1 MKKSTLKKYAYLI
14 AKVGANVQKG
24 QYVELTV
31 DVNQEELANYVTEAC
46 YKLGARMV
54 KVRWTSDKVEKTTY
68 KKAKL
73 SALCEF
79 PEYER
84 ARQEYLNE
92 KLPCMIY
99 IESSDPDALNG
110 VDQAK
115 YTEVRRSNM
124 KIIKPYRNLRENKYQ
139 WIIAGAASPAWA
151 KKVFPGVPTKKAVSM
166 LWDAILKT
174 SRCDEDPIKAWEKHN
189 ADLTKRFTHLNNLDL
204 DYLHYESKNGTNFK
218 VWLNPLC
225 VWQGGGEYGQ
235 ESRIYFNPNIPSEE
249 VFTSPIAGKAEGTVV
264 STKPLSFQGQLIEN
278 FSITFKNGK
287 VSSVKA
293 EKGQESLE
301 ELVGMDEGAKMLG
314 EVALVPFESPIN
326 QTGLLFY
333 NTLYDENAVCHLAL
347 GHGFTNL
354 VKGYE
359 KYTQEELFK
368 MGVNDSNLHVD
379 FMIGSEDLSITG
391 YTRDGKKVQIFK
403 NGTWAF

>member
-1 MKKSTLKKYAYLI
+1 MFSAI
-14 AKVGANVQKG
+14 SFPV
-24 QYVELTV
+24 
-31 DVNQEELANYVTEAC
+31 QEELANFIVEAC

-54 KVRWTSDKVEKTTY
+54 KVRWTSDKIEKTQY

-79 PEYER
+79 PQYEIE
-84 ARQEYLNE
+84 RQKYLND

-110 VDQAK
+110 VDQSK
-115 YTEVRRSNM
+115 YTAVRRSNM
-124 KIIKPYRNLRENKYQ
+124 KIIKPFRNIRENKYQ
-139 WIIAGAASPAWA
+139 WVIAGAASPAWA
-151 KKVFPGVPTKKAVSM
+151 KKVFPGVPTKKAVNM

-174 SRCDEDPIKAWEKHN
+174 SRCNEDPIKAWEDHN
-189 ADLTKRFTHLNNLDL
+189 ADLTKRFTYLNNLNL

-218 VWLNPLC
+218 VWLNEKCNWL
-225 VWQGGGEYGQ
+225 GGGETAQ
-235 ESRIYFNPNIPSEE
+235 DSKIYYNPNIPSEE
-249 VFTSPIAGKAEGTVV
+249 VFTSPIAGKAEGVV
-264 STKPLSFQGQLIEN
+264 YATKPLSFQGQLIEN
-278 FSITFKNGK
+278 FSIRFEGGK
-287 VSSVKA
+287 VVEVKA
-293 EKGQESLE
+293 EKGQKSLE
-301 ELVGMDEGAKMLG
+301 ELIGLDEGAKMLG

-326 QTGLLFY
+326 QTGLLFC

-354 VKGYE
+354 IKGYE
-359 KYTQEELFK
+359 NYTQEELYK